1 MLFLLIGAAVGAVA
15 GACIAH
21 ASNENTRQSS
31 KHQRRVANKITT
43 DYSSLKKKYDNLA
56 NTTQRQVNEQTSL
69 SQTRINDLT
78 RINAQN
84 EEEKDLLRLT
94 IRLQQSLYSLM
105 LDIEKEPS
113 KESLAKFEQ
122 AILATNTVLSKL
134 NEELFKVPDTYF
146 SRNLKRAM
154 KVEGKR
160 STKTIEGKIYPVKQC
175 RKCGRKNRIHSHSNN
190 HHPIC
195 GNCKYRLA
203 EEIIESERT
212 TLKKELSTTQEN
224 KSSTKIKDRDYLGT
238 FSTYESYINWFQ
250 VYCSSLKPLSEQ
262 NFYYSWRY
270 AGRSSQRTEKTK
282 SRNNRK
288 SPTDLSF
295 LD

>member
-15 GACIAH
+15 GACIAY
-21 ASNENTRQSS
+21 ASDEDDRQSS
-31 KHQRRVANKITT
+31 KHQRQVANKLTT
-43 DYSSLKKKYDNLA
+43 DYSSLQKRYHDLA
-56 NTTQRQVNEQTSL
+56 DTTQRQIKEQASL
-69 SQTRINDLT
+69 SQKRINDLT
-78 RINAQN
+78 MINARN

-105 LDIEKEPS
+105 LDIEKEPK

-134 NEELFKVPDTYF
+134 NEELFEVSDTYF
-146 SRNLKRAM
+146 SRNLERVIKIEEERVV
-154 KVEGKR
+154 KSIKG
-160 STKTIEGKIYPVKQC
+160 STYPVKQC
-175 RKCGRKNRIHSHSNN
+175 QKCGRKNRVRPHSNN
-190 HHPIC
+190 RHPIC
-195 GNCKYRLA
+195 GSCKCRLV

-212 TLKKELSTTQEN
+212 ILQKALIVAQQDKI
-224 KSSTKIKDRDYLGT
+224 STKIKDRDYIGT
-238 FSTYESYINWFQ
+238 FLTYESYINWFQ
-250 VYCSSLKPLSEQ
+250 IYCSSLKPLSEE

-270 AGRSSQRTEKTK
+270 SGKFPQTTVKGK

-288 SPTDLSF
+288 SSTDLSY